1 MAPRNPVIGGGFAP
15 GRVATSGTRLSELL
29 AGLSLSTDL
38 ALGQP
43 MEHVLR
49 ACLIAVRVA
58 QRMGLDEEAQADAYW
73 VTLIATVCT
82 GESFEMAKLFGD
94 DIAFRSGMHHIGPS
108 QFAVMFLALRQAGSG
123 RSPLARAGNIASIVG
138 TAGHNVETIFSAHC
152 AVTTAVSQRLGL
164 NARVSDALS
173 YTFARADAKGL
184 PRGVGGDDVPVPVR
198 LMQLADLAEV
208 HNRLGGVDGAVAM
221 ANTHAGKLLSRE
233 VVRAF
238 CEAAPEILGDLN
250 DPWDR
255 VIAAEPMRQPTLSED
270 QIDSALEVIADIA
283 DLKSPWLAGHSR
295 GVAHLAARA
304 AAAAGMPEHDVTT
317 VRRAGLVHD
326 IGRTAIANNVWDKP
340 GPLTEGE
347 RERARL
353 HAYYTERMLRRP
365 ALFAG
370 LAAVAASHHERLDGS
385 GYHRGARGSD
395 IPLLGRYLAAADVFH
410 AVQEERA
417 YRPAMSEKQAVMH
430 MRAEVRDG
438 RLDAAAVEAVLG
450 VAGHRTSMP
459 ITAPAGLTRREVE
472 VLVLIARGAST
483 QQVSRMLQIT
493 PKTAGNHIER
503 IYSKIGASSRST
515 ATLFAMQHGMLATL
529 EPLEAARP

>member
-1 MAPRNPVIGGGFAP
+1 MLPQNPVVGGGFTPA
-15 GRVATSGTRLSELL
+15 RAATSGTRLSELI

-58 QRMGLDEEAQADAYW
+58 QRMGLDAEEQSDAYW
-73 VTLIATVCT
+73 VTLVATVCT
-82 GESFEMAKLFGD
+82 GESFEMTKLFGD

-123 RSPLARAGNIASIVG
+123 RSPLGRAGSIASIVG
-138 TAGHNVETIFSAHC
+138 TAGHNVESIFSAHC
-152 AVTTAVSQRLGL
+152 AVTTALSQRLGL
-164 NARVSDALS
+164 NASVSDALP
-173 YTFARADAKGL
+173 YTFARADAKGV
-184 PRGVGGDDVPVPVR
+184 PRGVGGHDVPVSVR
-198 LMQLADLAEV
+198 LMQLGDMAEV
-208 HNRLGGVDGAVAM
+208 HNRLGGVGGAVSV
-221 ANTHAGKLLSRE
+221 ANRHSGKLLSRD
-233 VVRAF
+233 VVSTF
-238 CEAAPEILGDLN
+238 CDAAPEILSDL
-250 DPWDR
+250 DEPWDR
-255 VIAAEPMRQPTLSED
+255 VIAAEPLRRPALTD
-270 QIDSALEVIADIA
+270 GQIDSALAVIADIA

-304 AAAAGMPEHDVTT
+304 AAAAGMPDHDVTT

-326 IGRTAIANNVWDKP
+326 IGRSAIANNVWDKP
-340 GPLTEGE
+340 GPLTDGE

-365 ALFAG
+365 ALLAG
-370 LAAVAASHHERLDGS
+370 LAAVASSHHERLDGS
-385 GYHRGARGSD
+385 GYHRGVRGSD

-410 AVQEERA
+410 AMQEERS
-417 YRPAMSEKQAVMH
+417 YRPAMSEKQAVMQ

-438 RLDAAAVEAVLG
+438 RLDAAAAEAVLG
-450 VAGHRTSMP
+450 AAGHRTSMP
-459 ITAPAGLTRREVE
+459 VTAPAGLTPREVE
-472 VLVLIARGAST
+472 VLVLIARGATT
-483 QQVSRMLQIT
+483 QLVSRTLHIT

-529 EPLEAARP
+529 EPLEASQP

>member
-1 MAPRNPVIGGGFAP
+1 
-15 GRVATSGTRLSELL
+15 
-29 AGLSLSTDL
+29 
-38 ALGQP
+38 

-49 ACLIAVRVA
+49 ACLIAQRVA
-58 QRMGLDEEAQADAYW
+58 QHMGLDQAAQADAYW
-73 VTLIATVCT
+73 VTLVATVCT
-82 GESFEMAKLFGD
+82 GESFEMARLFGD
-94 DIAFRSGMHHIGPS
+94 DIAFRSGMYHVGPS
-108 QFAVMFLALRQAGSG
+108 QLAVMFHALGRAGSG
-123 RSPLARAGNIASIVG
+123 GSPLARVTSVASIVSSG
-138 TAGHNVETIFSAHC
+138 GHNVESIFSGHC
-152 AVTTAVSQRLGL
+152 AVTTAVAQRFRLSP
-164 NARVSDALS
+164 AVSGALP
-173 YTFARADAKGL
+173 YTFARADAKGV
-184 PRGVGGDDVPVPVR
+184 PRGVGGTDVPIAVR
-198 LMQLADLAEV
+198 LMQLADIAEV
-208 HNRLGGVDGAVAM
+208 HNRLGGAGAAVAV
-221 ANTHAGKLLSRE
+221 ATRHAGKLLSPD

-238 CEAAPEILGDLN
+238 CDSAPQILDDLDN
-250 DPWDR
+250 PWDR
-255 VIAAEPMRQPTLSED
+255 VIAAEPLPRQPLTGSEL
-270 QIDSALEVIADIA
+270 DSALEVIADIA
-283 DLKSPWLAGHSR
+283 DLKSPWLSGHSR

-304 AAAAGMPEHDVTT
+304 AAAAAMPEHDVTT
-317 VRRAGLVHD
+317 VRHAGLVHD

-347 RERARL
+347 RERARM

-385 GYHRGARGSD
+385 GYHRGVRGSD

-417 YRPAMSEKQAVMH
+417 YRPPMNEKQAVMH
-430 MRAEVRDG
+430 MRTEVHDG

-459 ITAPAGLTRREVE
+459 VSAPAGLTPREVE
-472 VLVLIARGAST
+472 VLLLIARGATT
-483 QQVSRMLQIT
+483 QQVARLLHIT

-529 EPLEAARP
+529 EPLGAAQP